1 MGRKQLWMAGLAA
14 LVVTGGVALLGAG
27 SAAALPAQINQE
39 PQDCACS
46 GGINVGTKQAP
57 VVLKQCI
64 CGQLQCAVL
73 PSSGQLQC
81 AR

>member
-1 MGRKQLWMAGLAA
+1 MAGFMA
-14 LVVTGGVALLGAG
+14 VVVIGGVALLGTPNA
-27 SAAALPAQINQE
+27 SALPAQINQG

-46 GGINVGTKQAP
+46 AGINVGSTQAP
-57 VVLKQCI
+57 VMLKQCI